1 MELMNR
7 PGTTEDAN
15 RNSLATKL
23 TSATMVGSVLVG
35 LILFVIGLGLYANA
49 LVGQYITESF
59 SIARSSA
66 VVVESLADTDALARE
81 VLDIY
86 HSSPEELRTDENS
99 DAYRHQ
105 FDAVA
110 AEEGYSNVYKALG
123 TLRKQ
128 SDVNFLYLGVYD
140 KDTGSLVY
148 ICDPD
153 TDPATACFTG
163 EWEIVEED
171 ELAKF
176 TGWDGKGKLHDIG
189 RTKRHGYMC
198 TSGYPV
204 GDATDDLYVF
214 VLADVTIGGVF
225 SGIWRL
231 TLQYAVVV
239 IGVTYIIGR
248 RLNRRL
254 KKTLVDPLTSI
265 GNAAVAYVHDK
276 NQGITDAE
284 HFSSLKIHTGDEIEH
299 LSIIMSDMENSI
311 REHEEEVIRLTAEN
325 ERAHTELDLAARIQ
339 MNMLHTLFP
348 PFPDRDDFDIYAS
361 MDPAKEIGGD
371 FYDFFFID
379 DTHLCLVM
387 ADVAGKGIPAAL
399 FMMASMIIIGNTAV
413 ASEDYDPGEIL
424 EAAND
429 MIYMH
434 NSEDM
439 FVTVWLGILDL
450 ATGLIKAANAGHEY
464 PAVMHA
470 NGDFEILKD
479 KHGFV
484 LGTMENM
491 KYKSY
496 DLQLE
501 PGSKLFLYTDG
512 VPEATNEDEELF
524 GTDRLIEV
532 LNSVKNDTPDEIL
545 RSVKRATDLFVGKAP
560 QFDDLTMLCL
570 EFKKKYRKNPA
581 GRKNR
586 SWRRPGNMSK
596 WIPEGYIQGGMK
608 EKDWH

>member
-1 MELMNR
+1 MGIFKR
-7 PGTTEDAN
+7 FRSTEDTEQ
-15 RNSLATKL
+15 RSLAVKL
-23 TSATMVGSVLVG
+23 TSATMVGSILVG
-35 LILFVIGLGLYANA
+35 LILFVIGLGLYTNA

-59 SIARSSA
+59 SIARSTA
-66 VVVESLADTDALARE
+66 VVVENLADTDALARE

-86 HSSPEELRTDENS
+86 HSSPEELRADENS
-99 DAYRHQ
+99 EAYRNQ
-105 FDAVA
+105 FDAIK
-110 AEEGYSNVYKALG
+110 AEEGYSKVYRALG

-128 SDVNFLYLGVYD
+128 SDVNYLYLGVYD
-140 KDTGSLVY
+140 KDTGALVY

-153 TDPATACFTG
+153 TDPETACYTG
-163 EWEIVEED
+163 EWEIVEKD

-176 TGWDGKGKLHDIG
+176 TEWDGKGKLHDIG
-189 RTKRHGYMC
+189 TTERHGYMC

-204 GDATDDLYVF
+204 GNAKDDLYVF

-225 SGIWRL
+225 KGIWRL

-239 IGVTYIIGR
+239 IGVTYILAR

-254 KKTLVDPLTSI
+254 QKTLVDPLQSI
-265 GNAAVAYVHDK
+265 GNAAVAYVRDK
-276 NQGITDAE
+276 NKGITDAE
-284 HFSSLKIHTGDEIEH
+284 HFSSLNIHTGDEIEH
-299 LSIIMSDMENSI
+299 LSIIMSDMEHNI
-311 REHEEEVIRLTAEN
+311 KAHEEEVIRLTAEN

-339 MNMLHTLFP
+339 MNMLHTNFP
-348 PFPDRDDFDIYAS
+348 AFPERDEFDIYAS

-399 FMMASMIIIGNTAV
+399 FMMASMIIIGNTAI
-413 ASEDYDPGEIL
+413 SGDENDPGKML
-424 EAAND
+424 ETANN
-429 MIYMH
+429 MIQLH

-450 ATGLIKAANAGHEY
+450 ETGLIKAANAGHEY

-470 NGDFEILKD
+470 NGEFELLKD

-484 LGTMENM
+484 LGTMEDM
-491 KYKSY
+491 QYTTY

-501 PGSKLFLYTDG
+501 PGAKLFLYTDG
-512 VPEATNEDEELF
+512 VPESTSVDEELF

-532 LNSVKNDTPDEIL
+532 LNSVKNDSPDEIL
-545 RSVKRATDLFVGKAP
+545 RSTAGMGCSSVLRA
-560 QFDDLTMLCL
+560 
-570 EFKKKYRKNPA
+570 KNP
-581 GRKNR
+581 
-586 SWRRPGNMSK
+586 PL
-596 WIPEGYIQGGMK
+596 WIKRIC
-608 EKDWH
+608 

>member
-1 MELMNR
+1 MGLLDR
-7 PGTTEDAN
+7 PGTNEEAN
-15 RNSLATKL
+15 NTSLATKL

-59 SIARSSA
+59 SIARSTS

-86 HSSPEELRTDENS
+86 HSSPEELRAAENS
-99 DAYRHQ
+99 EAYRHQ
-105 FDAVA
+105 FDGIM
-110 AEEGYSNVYKALG
+110 AEEGYSKVYRALG

-128 SDVNFLYLGVYD
+128 SDVNYLYLGVYD
-140 KDTGSLVY
+140 KATGALVY

-153 TDPATACFTG
+153 TDPETACFTG
-163 EWEIVEED
+163 EWEIVEKD

-176 TGWDGKGKLHDIG
+176 TGWNGKGKLHDIG
-189 RTKRHGYMC
+189 TTERHGYMC

-204 GDATDDLYVF
+204 GDPKDDLHVF

-225 SGIWRL
+225 KGIWRL

-239 IGVTYIIGR
+239 IGVTYILGR

-254 KKTLVDPLTSI
+254 KRTLVDPLQNI
-265 GNAAVAYVHDK
+265 GNAAVAYVRDK
-276 NQGITDAE
+276 NNGVTDAE
-284 HFSSLKIHTGDEIEH
+284 HFSSLNIHTGDEIEH
-299 LSIIMSDMENSI
+299 LSIIMSDMEQSI
-311 REHEEEVIRLTAEN
+311 KAHEDEVIRLTAEN

-339 MNMLHTLFP
+339 MNMLHNHFP
-348 PFPDRDDFDIYAS
+348 AFPDRDEFDIYAS

-379 DTHLCLVM
+379 ETHLCLVM

-413 ASEDYDPGEIL
+413 TNEEYDPGAML
-424 EAAND
+424 ETANN
-429 MIYMH
+429 MIQLH

-450 ATGLIKAANAGHEY
+450 ETGLIKAANAGHEY

-470 NGDFEILKD
+470 DGEFELLKD

-484 LGTMENM
+484 LGTMEDM
-491 KYKSY
+491 KYTTY

-501 PGSKLFLYTDG
+501 PGAKLFLYTDG
-512 VPEATNEDEELF
+512 VPESTSVDEELF

-532 LNSVKNDTPDEIL
+532 LNSVKDDSTDEIL
-545 RSVKRATDLFVGKAP
+545 RSVKRATDTFVGKAP

-570 EFKKKYRKNPA
+570 EFRKKYKKHKGRRNGKGWRGPQNP
-581 GRKNR
+581 
-586 SWRRPGNMSK
+586 SK
-596 WIPEGYIQGGMK
+596 WIPESYRQGSMK
-608 EKDWH
+608 ESDWH

>member
-1 MELMNR
+1 MENF
-7 PGTTEDAN
+7 TKAWTDEDIKDK
-15 RNSLATKL
+15 SLATKL

-35 LILFVIGLGLYANA
+35 LLLFVIGLGLYANA

-86 HSSPEELRTDENS
+86 HSSSEELRASENS
-99 DAYRHQ
+99 EAYRHQ
-105 FDAVA
+105 FDSIR
-110 AEEGYSNVYKALG
+110 AEEGYSRVYRALG

-128 SDVNFLYLGVYD
+128 SDVNYLYLGVYD
-140 KDTGSLVY
+140 KETGALVY

-153 TDPATACFTG
+153 TNPATACFTG
-163 EWEIVEED
+163 EWETVEKD

-189 RTKRHGYMC
+189 TTERHGYMC

-204 GDATDDLYVF
+204 GDTKDDLHVF

-225 SGIWRL
+225 NGIWRL

-239 IGVTYIIGR
+239 IGVTYILGR
-248 RLNRRL
+248 RLNHRL
-254 KKTLVDPLTSI
+254 KKTLVDPLQNI
-265 GNAAVAYVHDK
+265 GNAAVAYVRDK

-284 HFSSLKIHTGDEIEH
+284 HFSSLDIHTGDEIEH
-299 LSIIMSDMENSI
+299 LSIIMSDMEHNI

-339 MNMLHTLFP
+339 MNMLHTDFP
-348 PFPDRDDFDIYAS
+348 AFPDREEFDIYAS

-450 ATGLIKAANAGHEY
+450 ETGLIKAANAGHEY